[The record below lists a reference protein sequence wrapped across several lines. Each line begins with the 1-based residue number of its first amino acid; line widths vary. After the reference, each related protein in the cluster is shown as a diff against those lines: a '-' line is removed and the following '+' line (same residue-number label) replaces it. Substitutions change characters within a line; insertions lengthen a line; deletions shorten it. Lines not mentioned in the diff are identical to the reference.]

1 MTFLRASNITIDST
15 QLPMV
20 KKYLARRIA
29 GYSDAKKWFD
39 GIMGHH
45 LSAAGPGSADVD
57 FQTTTA
63 VALDVGEQY
72 HKFNDQECSSLTA
85 TLRGIE
91 GRKPGR
97 VRLSTFYNMS
107 FFTHWHFD
115 EKRERLRSLGAL
127 DESDPKAPAVIIPN
141 YVMATVNCLDVSHL
155 YSICCRN
162 ECEDLMGHIEKSL
175 GAASAAPERIEEL
188 VAELPSGTVPAPRV
202 LPTSLSERLREMAAR
217 HGGQVPLHSR
227 LFAQWM
233 HHTYPRECP
242 VPHAPGTTSP
252 QTSEEWMREHGHEGS
267 PASDEEM
274 QQVVASDV
282 CAVDWEG
289 KPECGEETDEL
300 PWSDEEQLFAV
311 AQPAARSSEGRCL
324 ISQVASSCA
333 ALGTLVM
340 ALLVLIGI
348 VRVSILPKRLQ
359 IMLPNLEKSVAA
371 IVCLLCAYE
380 LDVISL
386 PAVLFAGFI
395 GVIVRAIDTM
405 LHGAGA
411 PSHDGIAKKSK
422 DILPV

>member
-72 HKFNDQECSSLTA
+72 HKFSSLTA
-85 TLRGIE
+85 TLRGLE

-107 FFTHWHFD
+107 FFTHWRFD
-115 EKRERLRSLGAL
+115 EKKERLRWLGAL
-127 DESDPKAPAVIIPN
+127 DESDPKAPAVIISN
-141 YVMATVNCLDVSHL
+141 YVMATVNCLDASHL

-162 ECEDLMGHIEKSL
+162 ECEDLMSHLEKSL

-202 LPTSLSERLREMAAR
+202 LPTALSERLREMAAR

-242 VPHAPGTTSP
+242 VPPAPGTTSP
-252 QTSEEWMREHGHEGS
+252 QTSEEWMRENGYEDS

-274 QQVVASDV
+274 RQVVASDV
-282 CAVDWEG
+282 CAVDREG

-333 ALGTLVM
+333 AFGTLVM
-340 ALLVLIGI
+340 ALLILIGI
-348 VRVSILPKRLQ
+348 VRVSILPKRLKN
-359 IMLPNLEKSVAA
+359 MLPNLEKNVAA
-371 IVCLLCAYE
+371 VVCLLCAYA

-405 LHGAGA
+405 LCGAGA
-411 PSHDGIAKKSK
+411 PSQGDIAKKSK
-422 DILPV
+422 NILPV